1 MARFEDETLSLYLKE
16 IQKYSLLSEDEEKI
30 LAKKARLGDKEAR
43 DKLIQSNLR
52 FVVSVAKTYQN
63 LGTPLSDLI
72 NEGNLG
78 LVKAAER
85 YDERKGVRFLSYA
98 VWWIKQSIMKAVTEH
113 IKSYRLPMSR
123 AGKIIKVAKA
133 ESKVSQEV
141 GREPTVGEIAKE
153 LGVKSGEILEAMN
166 VARQDISLDDEIQ
179 HTDNLTYR
187 DVVKNE
193 NIESPEEIFFRKKF
207 LDKIREGMDNLNDR
221 EKDIVRLYF
230 GIDGENPHT
239 LEDIGKMMGLSRE
252 RVRQLRNRALEKLR
266 SYFYSNEKN

>member
-1 MARFEDETLSLYLKE
+1 MPRFNDETLSIYMKE
-16 IQKYSLLSEDEEKI
+16 IQKYPLLTEEEEKE
-30 LAKKARLGDKEAR
+30 LARRAREGDKEAR

-52 FVVSVAKTYQN
+52 FVVSVAKAYQN

-133 ESKVSQEV
+133 ESKVSQNL
-141 GREPTVGEIAKE
+141 GREPTVEEIAKE
-153 LGVKSGEILEAMN
+153 LGVKPEEIIEAMN

-179 HTDNLTYR
+179 HTDSLSYK
-187 DVVKNE
+187 DVMKDESV
-193 NIESPEEIFFRKKF
+193 ESPEEVFFRKRFIELIKHGMQY
-207 LDKIREGMDNLNDR
+207 LNPRER
-221 EKDIVRLYF
+221 DIVRLYF

-252 RVRQLRNRALEKLR
+252 RVRQLRNRALDKLR
-266 SYFYSNEKN
+266 NYIYGEKKD